1 MQLEFTRPRYESL
14 ITAAIIGAS
23 GYSGA
28 ELLRLLSARNDV
40 RLKKVTAHTFAG
52 KKVEELYPVFSGRL
66 EMEFE
71 AFSDRLEGV
80 DVAFVALPSGEA
92 MNVVPQLV
100 ASVERMIDLSG
111 DFRLPSPAVY
121 EKYYQHQHAAPSLLQ
136 TAVYG
141 LPELFFDSIRQA
153 RLVANPGCYPTAA
166 IIALAP
172 VLRKGI
178 IAPRGI
184 VINSLSGVSGAGRS
198 SSVDLS
204 FAEVN
209 ENVRAYKIGRH
220 QHTPEMQS
228 VLEGQS
234 GEPVS
239 LSFVPHL
246 VPITRGIY
254 TTIHA
259 DLKVEATE
267 SDLIELYESFYQHAP
282 FVRIKRQIPQIRDVL
297 YTNYCDIGLTID
309 RHSNQLVLISVID
322 NLMKGAAGQAVQNMN
337 IMFGLPQET
346 GLQF

>member
-14 ITAAIIGAS
+14 ITAEIIGAS

-80 DVAFVALPSGEA
+80 EVAFIALPSGEA

-100 ASVERMIDLSG
+100 ASVGRMIDLSG

-141 LPELFFDSIRQA
+141 LPELFFDSIREA

-178 IAPRGI
+178 ITPRERGGVLRSISALQKSTKTSAPTKSADISTRRKCNRFWRVKAG
-184 VINSLSGVSGAGRS
+184 SLYPFRS
-198 SSVDLS
+198 SRIWFRS
-204 FAEVN
+204 
-209 ENVRAYKIGRH
+209 R
-220 QHTPEMQS
+220 
-228 VLEGQS
+228 
-234 GEPVS
+234 GE
-239 LSFVPHL
+239 F
-246 VPITRGIY
+246 TR
-254 TTIHA
+254 
-259 DLKVEATE
+259 
-267 SDLIELYESFYQHAP
+267 P
-282 FVRIKRQIPQIRDVL
+282 FTRI
-297 YTNYCDIGLTID
+297 
-309 RHSNQLVLISVID
+309 
-322 NLMKGAAGQAVQNMN
+322 
-337 IMFGLPQET
+337 
-346 GLQF
+346 